1 MNYTHEHVEIQKT
14 LKRFIDEKINPHVD
28 QWEEEEIFP
37 AHEVFK
43 GLGDLG
49 LLGLTKPVEYGGM
62 GLDYSYAL
70 AMAEGLGNIHCG
82 GVPMAIGVQT
92 DMATP
97 ALARFGSDELK
108 RDFLAPSITGD
119 LVGCIG
125 VSEPGAG
132 SDVASIKSYARKD
145 GDDYVISG
153 QKMWITNSLQADWMC
168 MLVNTG
174 DAASA
179 TGGNQHKNK
188 TLVMVPMREGPG
200 KGLNRQL
207 VKGIEVARKI
217 RKIGMHSSD
226 TGLIYFDEV
235 RVPQRYRIGAEGQG
249 FIYQMMQF
257 QEERLWAAGSAIQG
271 LTNCIDLTIEW
282 AQERKL
288 FGATLADQ
296 QWVQFKLVEIKT
308 EVEALRALTY
318 RACELYVAGQD
329 VTELASMAKLKA
341 GRLNRIVP
349 DTCLQ
354 FWGGMGFTLE
364 NRVSRKYRD
373 GRLAS
378 IGGGADEVMMGILAK
393 TMGIAKRPPK
403 AS

>member
-1 MNYTHEHVEIQKT
+1 MNYTHEHLEIQKT
-14 LKRFIDEKINPHVD
+14 LKRYIDEKINPHVD
-28 QWEEEEIFP
+28 QWEEDEIFP

-49 LLGLTKPVEYGGM
+49 LLGLTKPVEHGGM

-82 GVPMAIGVQT
+82 GIPMAIGVQT

-108 RDFLAPSITGD
+108 RDFLAPAIAGD
-119 LVGCIG
+119 MVSCIG

-174 DAASA
+174 DGLSA

-188 TLVMVPMREGPG
+188 SLILVPMREGPG
-200 KGLNRQL
+200 KGVNRKL
-207 VKGIEVARKI
+207 VKGIEVAKKI
-217 RKIGMHSSD
+217 RKIGMNSSD

-235 RVPQRYRIGAEGQG
+235 RVPQRYRIGNEGQG
-249 FIYQMMQF
+249 FMYQMMQF

-271 LTNCIDLTIEW
+271 LSTCIDLTIEW

-296 QWVQFKLVEIKT
+296 QWVQFKLVEVKT

-393 TMGIAKRPPK
+393 LMGIAKRPPK
-403 AS
+403 

>member
-1 MNYTHEHVEIQKT
+1 MNYTHEHLEIQKT
-14 LKRFIDEKINPHVD
+14 LKRFIEEKINPHVD
-28 QWEEEEIFP
+28 QWEEDEIFP

-49 LLGLTKPVEYGGM
+49 LLGLTKPEAYGGA
-62 GLDYSYAL
+62 GLDYSYGL
-70 AMAEGLGNIHCG
+70 AMAEALGHCHCG

-97 ALARFGSDELK
+97 ALARFGSDDLK
-108 RDFLAPSITGD
+108 REFLAPSIAGD
-119 LVGCIG
+119 MVGCIG

-174 DAASA
+174 DAQSA

-188 TLVMVPMREGPG
+188 TLIMVPMREGPG
-200 KGLNRQL
+200 KGVNRKL

-217 RKIGMHSSD
+217 RKIGMNSSD

-235 RVPQRYRIGAEGQG
+235 RVPQRNRIGAEGQG
-249 FIYQMMQF
+249 FMYQMMQF
-257 QEERLWAAGSAIQG
+257 QEERLWAAGSALQG
-271 LTNCIDLTIEW
+271 LTNCIQWTIEW

-296 QWVQFKLVEIKT
+296 QWVQFKLAEMKT

-318 RACELYVAGQD
+318 RACELYVSGQD
-329 VTELASMAKLKA
+329 VTELASMCKLKT
-341 GRLNRIVP
+341 GRLNRLIP
-349 DTCLQ
+349 DGCLQ
-354 FWGGMGFTLE
+354 FWGGLGFTLE
-364 NRVSRKYRD
+364 NKVARKYRD
-373 GRLAS
+373 GRLGS
-378 IGGGADEVMMGILAK
+378 IGGGADEVMLGILAK
-393 TMGIAKRPPK
+393 TMGIAKKPPK
-403 AS
+403 SA